1 VIRLLEGVAAYLLIV
16 AGVAW
21 LVGIPWGLIAAG
33 VLLLVDRL
41 T

>member
-1 VIRLLEGVAAYLLIV
+1 MIRLLEGVAAFLLIV

-21 LVGIPWGLIAAG
+21 LVGYPWGLITAG
-33 VLLLVDRL
+33 LLLLVDRL